1 MVANWTE
8 SRYWGFL
15 RSMLRRGFQRY
26 PNKHACMANAR
37 RKVGRKSEYECASC
51 SVNHRRKDVAVDHIK
66 PCGTLRSYA
75 DLATFAENMFCPVE
89 GLQVLCKG
97 CHYTKT
103 MGERGMT
110 HIDIEIARFKKR
122 PAPEQKK
129 IIGQIFADRNSV
141 WGPGSNQSKRVEQL
155 REFLLGEDT

>member
-1 MVANWTE
+1 MVKGWTE

-122 PAPEQKK
+122 PAAQQKELLQ
-129 IIGQIFADRNSV
+129 GMFESV
-141 WGPGSNQSKRVEQL
+141 GLIELSGSNQAERVEQL
-155 REFLLGEDT
+155 RELLTK